1 MYRNRSMLVDNVAY
15 QVLTR
20 SFALADTSRITK
32 VERVLRRAQYL
43 TCLIAQEDS
52 PPCFERSHRAEKR
65 TVKTATNV
73 PHNYPRAH
81 DQILMSQDHRQAD
94 FLKGVSH
101 ELRTPLNVI
110 IGICQFLE
118 RDKKTP
124 LSPMHQDAVERM
136 ERNARALLQS
146 VNHLMEYMR
155 NGRDQ

>member
-1 MYRNRSMLVDNVAY
+1 MKA
-15 QVLTR
+15 
-20 SFALADTSRITK
+20 
-32 VERVLRRAQYL
+32 
-43 TCLIAQEDS
+43 
-52 PPCFERSHRAEKR
+52 
-65 TVKTATNV
+65 ATNV
-73 PHNYPRAH
+73 SPNSVRAH
-81 DQILMSQDHRQAD
+81 DQLLMSPDHRQAD

-101 ELRTPLNVI
+101 DLRTPLNVI

-155 NGRDQ
+155 DGRSQ